1 MIKYFIYC
9 RKSSEDDERQALSI
23 EAQLQELRDFA
34 KQNNLFVVRE
44 YYESKTAKEPGRIV
58 FNEML
63 GEIEKGNAQGILA
76 WNPDRLARNS
86 IDGGRVVYLVDTGK
100 IQSLKFPTH
109 WFEPTPQGKFMLSV
123 AFGQAKYY
131 TDNLRENILR
141 GIRQKI
147 RRGELSAKAP
157 LGYFNEPRL
166 RTIEPD
172 KKTFRKVKEC
182 LEAFATGQYT
192 LTGIQRKMF
201 SLGLV
206 GKTGKP
212 LALASVDHILKNP
225 FYYGHFLYRGEVHQG
240 SHKPMIAKKL
250 FDQIQMA
257 LVQNGKPRKKRG
269 PKNFQFLGFA
279 TCGECGYAITA
290 ERKIKK
296 SGLKYHYYHCTFK
309 SKTRKCSQ
317 NRFLREEELAK
328 QVQEM
333 CQKVSLPDEWREK
346 FLAKLETENKES
358 SHSSDLFAQNL
369 RNSISAIKEKL
380 ERLTDA
386 YLAEALELV
395 EYQERK
401 NILMAEKKT
410 IEEKLSDF
418 ERKGNHWLELM
429 RNWIIEANQ
438 AENLSKQENPS
449 RMRDFLVSIGSNRR
463 LAAGVLSVSF
473 KKPWDYLAELR
484 AEGRSPEAHTFANSG
499 MWRRPGLN
507 RGPQARRCCG
517 TSATAF
523 VCPRRHLSPPKN
535 LRTVREIRSTVC
547 SPIVARRLCVPTCV
561 SCTFAVLLV
570 AC

>member
-9 RKSSEDDERQALSI
+9 RKSSEDEERQVLSI
-23 EAQLQELRDFA
+23 EAQLTELREFA
-34 KQNNLFVVRE
+34 KQNSLFVVKE
-44 YYESKTAKEPGRIV
+44 FYESKTAKEPGREI

-63 GEIEKGNAQGILA
+63 GEIEKGTAQGILA

-86 IDGGRVVYLVDTGK
+86 IDGGRVIYLVDTQK
-100 IQSLKFPTH
+100 IVALKFPTF
-109 WFEPTPQGKFMLSV
+109 WFEATPQGKFMLSV

-172 KKTFRKVKEC
+172 KKTFGKVKEA
-182 LEAFATGQYT
+182 LGAFATGQYT
-192 LTGIQRKMF
+192 LTGIQGKMF

-212 LALASVDHILKNP
+212 LHLASIEHILTNP
-225 FYYGHFLYRGEVHQG
+225 FYYGHFQYRGEVHQG
-240 SHKPMIAKKL
+240 SHKPMISKKL
-250 FDQIQMA
+250 FDQIQTA

-317 NRFLREEELAK
+317 NRFLREEVLTE
-328 QVQEM
+328 QVKNL

-346 FLAKLETENKES
+346 FLAKLENENKES
-358 SHSSDLFAQNL
+358 RHSSDLFAQNL
-369 RNSISAIKEKL
+369 RDNISAIKIRL

-386 YLAEALELV
+386 YLGEALELV
-395 EYQERK
+395 EYQEKK
-401 NILMAEKKT
+401 NVLMAEKKT

-463 LAAGVLSVSF
+463 LSAGIL
-473 KKPWDYLAELR
+473 LAEFKTPWNFLAETN
-484 AEGRSPEAHTFANSG
+484 AEGRSPEATSSANLKWWCLFEKVRTHFAEN
-499 MWRRPGLN
+499 PEN
-507 RGPQARRCCG
+507 
-517 TSATAF
+517 
-523 VCPRRHLSPPKN
+523 
-535 LRTVREIRSTVC
+535 
-547 SPIVARRLCVPTCV
+547 
-561 SCTFAVLLV
+561 
-570 AC
+570 